1 MLHLPFNILFI
12 LGSVF
17 NLFYLG
23 QAGRLTEAERLLK
36 TMRKSKCPRGSAAYV
51 TLMEAYGR
59 EEEPEEAERIFLLM
73 QVDGKGLTQ
82 LPLISTCFKYLED
95 RMSCVGSNIHDYVYL
110 GSPKIVVV

>member
-1 MLHLPFNILFI
+1 MCAARLHQAFCIGSAFAALTSEYPAI
-12 LGSVF
+12 LGRILT
-17 NLFYLG
+17 LFYLG

-73 QVDGKGLTQ
+73 QVDGKGLN
-82 LPLISTCFKYLED
+82 PS
-95 RMSCVGSNIHDYVYL
+95 
-110 GSPKIVVV
+110 SPKQSVL